1 MLTPNAKASMKDLFK
16 ELRDEPMK
24 QGDANGEEDS
34 LVIDSIGTKELH
46 ACFPTRGGGHGRG
59 PRLALRLRGARG
71 ENRAAALTITSD

>member
-46 ACFPTRGGGHGRG
+46 ACFPTRGGGAWPRAPPRAQAPRIEGRKQG
-59 PRLALRLRGARG
+59 CGSHH
-71 ENRAAALTITSD
+71 T